1 MRKHLILYIQ
11 LCCLLMATRGQTPLD
26 ELDLSGLPQPTQA
39 AALRYWFDDDA
50 GSVQTTSQLS
60 GTQTLDVSGLAEGL
74 HTLHYQVVDNT
85 GATTYVRSALF
96 VNVKSPAAPQAA
108 TLRYWFDDDASGA
121 RTTNGVSSAYSLDV
135 SELVDGLHT
144 LHYLVLDSGGSTYT
158 IASSIFIK
166 LTDNQDDEP
175 VTARKLMYWYDDETD
190 LKTIDMTGD
199 IQTLDASALVDG
211 LHTLHYQVVCSNGQM
226 TSAMS
231 SLFLRLSTS
240 MEPRTAKSLR
250 YWFDDGQTA
259 TEIAIIDGVQML
271 DASHLKDGLHTVHF
285 QTIADDGTSGSP
297 SSSIFLK
304 MDSGTAVSATGL
316 RYWFDNETAVRETS
330 IAGGTQDIDVSE
342 LTTGLHTL
350 YYQLSDS
357 EGKVDIPTARVFFKD
372 FDKQTVEGGNR
383 VTKYQY
389 WLNHNNEAM
398 QTVELSDAPNPYTL
412 IGLLPMQKEPIH
424 SDCFQFEVTDGQ
436 PTVYAK
442 NVFHVRFHDA
452 LGYFSDDEKQ
462 FVDYAV
468 KQEVTDA
475 EWLESGVRTTTTK
488 PVNDAIKWYCLEAEP
503 GDSLQFML
511 DRAATVQLFA
521 PSGKEVFSVSGAEAV
536 KWFGCHVWEEGTFYV
551 ALHDVTATYGST
563 ISLDYNHID
572 KYAVLRQDV
581 SVVGNG
587 GFSTITFDGN
597 GFRDLFAVDLFTEE
611 GDTIKS
617 SAIRHTSD
625 AVVSVLFDFTD
636 KRTCKYNAIFHFT
649 LEDKRFQNIVTVEEA
664 KVIELALDVK
674 YPSTFLRGTSTTY
687 TITITNK
694 GNSTAYNVPME
705 IYLSADDSFANIES
719 VRFIDELGKEFNNLT
734 LDEIDKDS
742 IDDESLNY
750 IEGFLK
756 GFNGLLPF
764 IVKNDSV
771 NGSNYGF
778 TDQLITIPPNSSTT
792 FYIEIASLS
801 TVDLKVRIPSD
812 WITVHSER
820 DIAESRKGK
829 NILDR
834 DWCCEKEAWE
844 CLAEISFNIVGMVPI
859 AGCISG
865 ALDMW
870 FYDVFEIACTD
881 GVDLKDKIDN
891 FCFTFTQ
898 DAEKHKSY
906 LQKGFINLIS
916 CLVGKIVEKIADLV
930 KELIPLKN
938 LQKAADTRHS
948 NYYKQFTNKFNNAEW
963 CKEEAEKALRNG
975 NRDYY
980 HSLMDSYDELMGE
993 AKELEKLSKFYAD
1006 QVRSYG
1012 EQITDIENKI
1022 DYWQKEIAKLI
1033 GAVNNAKNALSIK
1046 PECFKKWEK
1055 ANADCRRDP
1064 KEKEGKSTPVAP
1076 RDPNDITGYTAESTC
1091 KAVKDGQTD
1100 VYYKIEFEND
1110 PEFATASAHDIYL
1123 TDTLD
1128 ATKFDLSTFAPTRVK
1143 IGDKS
1148 AELSGDK
1155 NFVTTIDMRPGINA
1169 IAQVEG
1175 TYDQQNGI
1183 AKWHISSLDPMTMEP
1198 TTYLMDGVLPVNTDG
1213 RGIGE
1218 VWYDIKLKPNLAH
1231 GTEID
1236 NRAGIVFDNN
1246 NVIMTPTWTN
1256 VIDRIAPESH
1266 VIDAKM
1272 LNDSTAAVSIAATDE
1287 LSGPWRYNVYVQYG
1301 DGTWFIG
1308 AENVPIDKTASVKVF
1323 QGIDHGFYVV
1333 VTDSAGNVEQ
1343 KEAQREYT
1351 FEVFAPQVET
1361 TTKLQLDEGWNW
1373 ISQNQNTPL
1382 TAEVLKPKAQRIL
1395 SQTEELYKDAR
1406 FGWTGDLNE
1415 LQPTQMYKVQTNGNG
1430 EIQLSG
1436 LLFNAAFR
1444 SVPLYEGW
1452 NWLGYP
1458 VAHTMTP
1465 TEALAKLEAEEGD
1478 ALIGQ
1483 DGLATFSDGQ
1493 WTGTLTELVP
1503 GQGYLYRSTST
1514 KNLFLNAT
1522 AQASRRMVNQQ
1533 KTIGNTDKPETWTVD
1548 KRKYPN
1554 IMGIVASLCEN
1565 GEPVADAEEWLL
1577 GAFSGG
1583 ECRGL
1588 AQTVGG
1594 QLMMNVYGQG
1604 GEAIT
1609 FFVIHRESG
1618 EILAVSESMTFCT
1631 DLIGTVRQP
1640 FILNMSVLTG
1650 ITDAQRNDR
1659 LNADHIY
1666 DLQGRRVDGNHGGKG
1681 VYIVTDENHSRTQKA
1696 VRR

>member
-1 MRKHLILYIQ
+1 
-11 LCCLLMATRGQTPLD
+11 MATRGQTPLD

-50 GSVQTTSQLS
+50 GSVQTTTQMS
-60 GTQTLDVSGLAEGL
+60 GTQTLDVSGLTEGL
-74 HTLHYQVVDNT
+74 HTLHYQVTDNT
-85 GATTYVRSALF
+85 GAVAFVRSALF

-108 TLRYWFDDDASGA
+108 ALRYWFDDDGSSA
-121 RTTNGVSSAYSLDV
+121 RTTDGVSSAYSLDV
-135 SELVDGLHT
+135 STLVDGLHT
-144 LHYLVLDSGGSTYT
+144 LHYQAMGSDGGAYT
-158 IASSIFIK
+158 IASALFIK
-166 LTDNQDDEP
+166 LTDNQDEEP

-190 LKTIDMTGD
+190 LKTIDLAGG

-240 MEPRTAKSLR
+240 MEPGTAKSLR

-259 TEIAIIDGVQML
+259 TEVAIIDGVQML

-316 RYWFDNETAVRETS
+316 RYWFDNETAVHETS
-330 IAGGTQDIDVSE
+330 VAGGTQNIDASG

-350 YYQLSDS
+350 YYQLTDS

-412 IGLLPMQKEPIH
+412 IGLLPLQKEPIH

-442 NVFHVRFHDA
+442 NVFHIRFHDA
-452 LGYFSDDEKQ
+452 LGYFSDDEKL

-475 EWLESGVRTTTTK
+475 EWLESGTKATTAK

-587 GFSTITFDGN
+587 GCSTITFEGN
-597 GFRDLFAVDLFTEE
+597 GFRDLYAVDLFNEQ
-611 GDTIKS
+611 GDSIHHVY
-617 SAIRHTSD
+617 IGHESD
-625 AVVSVLFDFTD
+625 ATTSVVFDFTGAALGQ
-636 KRTCKYNAIFHFT
+636 YNAVFHFAE
-649 LEDKRFQNIVTVEEA
+649 EDKVIANIVIVEEA
-664 KVIELALDVK
+664 REIELATTVT
-674 YPSTFLRGTSTTY
+674 YPSTFLRGSSTTY
-687 TITITNK
+687 TIKITNK
-694 GNSTAYNVPME
+694 GNMTAYKIP
-705 IYLSADDSFANIES
+705 IYTYLEGCDISKVYYDGLILPNIFSGIKTDSLSTDALKELNSLGELYSDLHYFIHKKTKSLTDTLSTCDAYGNYFFVDIPPQTTKTITLKVYAKSPVSVWISTPKEWKVLALMIEANARYLRNQEPKGYCCVKDQIECWVNGITVTLDAVSLGSYLATICFPESGVAEVVAAMATVADCVASTLNALLPPLNTVFCNA
-719 VRFIDELGKEFNNLT
+719 IDQEQKLFEGLGKSINGLSISAAILSCASHLISKFKEILEISNKEEMIANGIINNLIAAF
-734 LDEIDKDS
+734 DIAGND
-742 IDDESLNY
+742 
-750 IEGFLK
+750 GFGCQSPSK
-756 GFNGLLPF
+756 KPGC
-764 IVKNDSV
+764 
-771 NGSNYGF
+771 
-778 TDQLITIPPNSSTT
+778 PPNSESGGGT
-792 FYIEIASLS
+792 SNP
-801 TVDLKVRIPSD
+801 VD
-812 WITVHSER
+812 
-820 DIAESRKGK
+820 
-829 NILDR
+829 
-834 DWCCEKEAWE
+834 
-844 CLAEISFNIVGMVPI
+844 
-859 AGCISG
+859 
-865 ALDMW
+865 
-870 FYDVFEIACTD
+870 
-881 GVDLKDKIDN
+881 
-891 FCFTFTQ
+891 
-898 DAEKHKSY
+898 
-906 LQKGFINLIS
+906 
-916 CLVGKIVEKIADLV
+916 
-930 KELIPLKN
+930 
-938 LQKAADTRHS
+938 
-948 NYYKQFTNKFNNAEW
+948 
-963 CKEEAEKALRNG
+963 
-975 NRDYY
+975 
-980 HSLMDSYDELMGE
+980 
-993 AKELEKLSKFYAD
+993 
-1006 QVRSYG
+1006 
-1012 EQITDIENKI
+1012 
-1022 DYWQKEIAKLI
+1022 
-1033 GAVNNAKNALSIK
+1033 
-1046 PECFKKWEK
+1046 
-1055 ANADCRRDP
+1055 
-1064 KEKEGKSTPVAP
+1064 P

-1110 PEFATASAHDIYL
+1110 PEFATASAHDVYL
-1123 TDTLD
+1123 ADTLD
-1128 ATKFDLSTFAPTRVK
+1128 ATKFDLSTFAPTRVR
-1143 IGDKS
+1143 IGEKS
-1148 AELSGDK
+1148 AELTGDK
-1155 NFVTTIDMRPGINA
+1155 NFVTTIDMRPEINA

-1175 TYDQQNGI
+1175 TFDAQKGI

-1218 VWYDIKLKPNLAH
+1218 VWYDIKLKPGLAH

-1236 NRAGIVFDNN
+1236 NRAAIVFDNN
-1246 NVIMTPTWTN
+1246 DVIMTPTWTN
-1256 VIDRIAPESH
+1256 VIDRIAPGSH
-1266 VIDAKM
+1266 VTDVQM

-1287 LSGPWRYNVYVQYG
+1287 LSGPWRYKVYVQYG
-1301 DGTWFIG
+1301 DGAWFLG
-1308 AENVPIDKTASVKVF
+1308 AENVPIDKTASVKVY

-1361 TTKLQLDEGWNW
+1361 ITKLQLAEGWNW

-1415 LQPTQMYKVQTNGNG
+1415 LQPTQMYKIQTSETG

-1533 KTIGNTDKPETWTVD
+1533 KTIGNTDTPETWTVD

-1554 IMGIVASLCEN
+1554 IMGIVASLCQN

-1609 FFVIHRESG
+1609 FFVMHRESG

-1631 DLIGTVRQP
+1631 DLIGTIRQP

-1659 LNADHIY
+1659 LNADHVY